1 MSLRKKFRDSL
12 FRYTLYYLV
21 GVSVAVF
28 VVLAMVYASITY
40 GYFRELNG
48 LIEAET
54 RYLNGRY
61 GSDGLD
67 GVSTSIAERIQEVRF
82 PRLFYLLVDAD
93 GEKMAGNLA
102 HWPERLGHS
111 EQWVGLNKGLLGWL
125 QDESEYEFIGAWVS
139 FEGGERLVVAR
150 YYQDINEFLRI
161 TLTVLLQ
168 AMLATIILGAI
179 SAAIL
184 STILERRLK
193 AINDSIATILSG
205 DLSQRIPV
213 GYSGGGDDYANL
225 IVNFNH
231 MLDRINQLMEGLKQL
246 SDNIAHDLRTPLT
259 RLRNNLAS
267 IELDE
272 LGNNRDVVAGLIEE
286 ADALLATFNAL
297 LRIARIESGNKRSAF
312 AKTDMVTILSDVC
325 EFYEPLAADKEQS
338 LVVELPATCPCVV
351 ARDLFFQALAN
362 LLDNAIKYAPRGGRI
377 EVCVEER
384 DDGICIE
391 VGDNGPGIA
400 AAEREKVF
408 QRFYR
413 VEESRS
419 GHPGNGLGLSL
430 VQAVVNLHGGSIGL
444 GDNEPGLRVSVK
456 LPRAQP

>member
-1 MSLRKKFRDSL
+1 MNLRKKFRDSL

-48 LIEAET
+48 LIDAET
-54 RYLNGRY
+54 RHLSGRY
-61 GSDGLD
+61 ESDGLD

-82 PRLFYLLVDAD
+82 PRLFYLLVDAR
-93 GEKMAGNLA
+93 GEKIAGNLA
-102 HWPERLGHS
+102 RWPERLGHS
-111 EQWVGLNKGLLGWL
+111 EQWTGLKRSLLGWL
-125 QDESEYEFIGAWVS
+125 QDDAQYEFIGAWAS
-139 FEGGERLVVAR
+139 FDGGERLVVAR

-168 AMLATIILGAI
+168 AMLATIVLGAI
-179 SAAIL
+179 SAAVL

-213 GYSGGGDDYANL
+213 AYSDGGDDYVNL

-272 LGNNRDVVAGLIEE
+272 LGNNREVVAGLIEE

-297 LRIARIESGNKRSAF
+297 LRIAQIESGNKRTAF
-312 AKTDMVTILSDVC
+312 ARTDMVTILRDVC

-351 ARDLFFQALAN
+351 DRDLLFQALAN
-362 LLDNAIKYAPRGGRI
+362 LLDNAIKYAPHGGRI

-384 DDGICIE
+384 DGGSCIE
-391 VGDNGPGIA
+391 VCDNGPGIP

-444 GDNEPGLRVSVK
+444 GDNDPGLRVSVR
-456 LPRAQP
+456 LPRARS